1 MLNNRSRVKPCHNI
15 NIIEHKSKFWCIIF
29 VEILIGKK
37 NLYDTVITMNCYR
50 ASLIA
55 KKKSKK
61 TRNKLRA
68 YASNKN
74 NIVLIFFTQRTEEE
88 INA

>member
-1 MLNNRSRVKPCHNI
+1 
-15 NIIEHKSKFWCIIF
+15 
-29 VEILIGKK
+29 
-37 NLYDTVITMNCYR
+37 MNCYR